1 MYKLIALDMDGT
13 LLNEKHIVSDRVKD
27 ALQKAREMGV
37 KVILSSGRA
46 YKGIACYMEE
56 LDIKDLAITLN
67 GAAVTDSTGEELI
80 FSQCMDSDV
89 SRKMIELARKHGIY
103 NVLFI
108 KNDMFVEEI
117 NEKGQFFQEHD
128 RIRLKPVG
136 NLENFY
142 EAQPVFKMLLI
153 GENEELIKLRDE
165 GKKLLGDR
173 VCLTFSLP
181 YFLEA
186 YSPLI
191 NKGIMLEK
199 VAKYYG
205 IKREEVIAMGDGEN
219 DIPMIEYAG
228 LGIAMGNAVQSVK
241 DAADFITTT
250 NVEGGVAH
258 AIEKFILQA

>member
-13 LLNEKHIVSDRVKD
+13 LLNEKHIVTDRVKE
-27 ALQKAREMGV
+27 ALKKAREMGV

-46 YKGIACYMEE
+46 YKGIECYMDE

-67 GAAVTDSTGEELI
+67 GAAVIDRKGEELI
-80 FSQCMDSDV
+80 FSQCMDNDV
-89 SRKMIELARKHGIY
+89 SRKMIELANKHGIY

-108 KNDMFVEEI
+108 ENDMFVKEI

-136 NLENFY
+136 NLDIFY
-142 EAQPVFKMLLI
+142 KSQQVFKMLLI

-186 YSPLI
+186 YSPLV
-191 NKGIMLEK
+191 NKGIMLDK

-205 IKREEVIAMGDGEN
+205 IKREEIIAMGDGEN

-228 LGIAMGNAVQSVK
+228 IGIAMGNALQSVK

-250 NVEGGVAH
+250 NVENGVAY
-258 AIEKFILQA
+258 AIHKFILQE